1 MKRRVWLAALTAMT
15 AGSLLS
21 SPAALAADGEKVLRV
36 VPHANLTSFDPI
48 VTTAYIVRNYGYM
61 VYDTLFSQ
69 DSKGDIKPQMVDT
82 YSVSSDG
89 KTWTFKLRAGLK
101 FHDGN
106 PVEADDVIASLKRW
120 SEKDAMGGQLASFID
135 RYEGSGNTFKMILK
149 EPCGFVL
156 DALGK
161 PSSNVPFIMPAA
173 VAATSANEAITS
185 KIGSGPLIFKEDEFK
200 SGDTAVFVKNKD
212 YVSRAEAP
220 DGMAGGR
227 KINFDRV
234 EWKIIRDT
242 QTQFNALKA
251 GEVDVIEALAHSQ
264 FDEANKT
271 DGVRT
276 QTYAEGGLSYFLRF
290 NHLLPPFDKV
300 EVRRAAMLA
309 LGQRAML
316 RAQAIPDN
324 LGQVCPSFFPCGT
337 SYASNK
343 TGYFKGEPNVKA
355 AREALK
361 ASGYDGTPVVLM
373 QPTNVGVLAK
383 IPLVA
388 KQQLEQAGFKV
399 DLQAMDWGTL
409 IARRAKKD
417 PVKDGGWNIFMSA
430 WHAADIQNPLSVA
443 MYNPNWFGWYK
454 SDKMAETLGKFARS
468 SDANEKKQLAQMVQD
483 IAIEDASW
491 APVGQ
496 FVMPAALRN
505 DLTPLVATP
514 GIMVPWGIS
523 RK

>member
-1 MKRRVWLAALTAMT
+1 MKRRIWLAALTAVT
-15 AGSLLS
+15 AGSMLS
-21 SPAALAADGEKVLRV
+21 APAALAADGEKVLRV
-36 VPHANLTSFDPI
+36 VPHANLSAFDPI
-48 VTTAYIVRNYGYM
+48 ITTAYIVRNYGYM

-69 DSKGDIKPQMVDT
+69 DSKGEVKPQMVDT
-82 YSVSSDG
+82 YSVSADG

-120 SEKDAMGGQLASFID
+120 SQKDAMGGQLATFIE
-135 RYEGSGNTFKMILK
+135 RYEGSGDTFKLVLK

-161 PSSNVPFIMPAA
+161 PSSNVPFIMPAS

-200 SGDTAVFVKNKD
+200 SGDLAVFVKNKD
-212 YVSRAEAP
+212 YVSRKEAP

-227 KINFDRV
+227 QINFDRV
-234 EWKIIRDT
+234 EWKIIRDA

-251 GEVDVIEALAHSQ
+251 GEVDVIEALSHSQ
-264 FDEANKT
+264 YDEANKT
-271 DGVRT
+271 DGVHT
-276 QTYAEGGLSYFLRF
+276 QIFAEGGLSYFLRF
-290 NHLLPPFDKV
+290 NHTLPPFDKA
-300 EVRRAAMLA
+300 EIRRAAMVA
-309 LGQRAML
+309 LGQRAAL
-316 RAQAIPDN
+316 RAQAIPDS
-324 LGQVCPSFFPCGT
+324 LGQVCPSFYPCGT
-337 SYASNK
+337 PYASK
-343 TGYFKGEPNVKA
+343 QTGYFTGKPNPKKA
-355 AREALK
+355 KEMLAAAK
-361 ASGYDGTPVVLM
+361 YDGTPVVLM

-383 IPLVA
+383 VPLVA

-417 PVKDGGWNIFMSA
+417 PVTDGGWNIFISA

-454 SDKMAETLGKFARS
+454 SDKMSDALGKFARA
-468 SDANEKKQLAQMVQD
+468 SDAALKKQLAQTIQD

-491 APVGQ
+491 APMGQ

-514 GIMVPWGIS
+514 GIMVPWGIK